1 MASEPTPQQLQDF
14 LAGQPLPG
22 LAFAHDDLVTIGAG
36 EQAGNVGSILA
47 VVALGD
53 DPVYRVEIDSGFEV
67 DVAQSN
73 LGRADE

>member
-1 MASEPTPQQLQDF
+1 MTQPTPQQQDDF
-14 LAGQPLPG
+14 LAGRLPG

-47 VVALGD
+47 LVDLCD

-73 LGRADE
+73 LTRADE

>member
-1 MASEPTPQQLQDF
+1 MATEPTPQQRQDF
-14 LAGQPLPG
+14 IAGRLPG

-36 EQAGNVGSILA
+36 EHAGNVGSILA
-47 VVALGD
+47 LVALGD

-73 LGRADE
+73 LERAED

>member
-1 MASEPTPQQLQDF
+1 MTQATPQQCDDF
-14 LAGQPLPG
+14 LAGRPVPG
-22 LAFAHDDLVTIGAG
+22 VAFAHDDLVTIGTG

-47 VVALGD
+47 LVDLCE

-73 LGRADE
+73 LSRADE

>member
-1 MASEPTPQQLQDF
+1 MTQPTQQQCADF
-14 LAGQPLPG
+14 LAGRPVPG
-22 LAFAHDDLVTIGAG
+22 VAFAHDDLVTIGAG

-47 VVALGD
+47 LVDRCD

-73 LGRADE
+73 LTRADE

>member
-1 MASEPTPQQLQDF
+1 MTQPTPQQQDDF
-14 LAGQPLPG
+14 RAGRPLPG
-22 LAFAHDDLVTIGAG
+22 VAYAHDDLVTIGAG

-47 VVALGD
+47 LVDLCD

-73 LGRADE
+73 LTRADD